1 MDLSRGIAYGRHAG
15 LEKYYMYSSTKILY
29 GRESLVFIHEFT

>member
-15 LEKYYMYSSTKILY
+15 LEKYYMYVLEYKI
-29 GRESLVFIHEFT
+29 FIWTRVASFNP